1 MRCAW
6 SILLL
11 LFCLPVAATK
21 QPKTI
26 EWIMVDF
33 APYYIMNDKYEGTG
47 RDESVIKLL
56 EKALPEVSF
65 KRTLL
70 PASRAVHEL
79 SNPHNN
85 YCMLSLYQNE
95 HRKQHIQFTKH
106 SSTVGLSPS
115 IAIRKELAAKL
126 ELDVTKPVSLKSLL
140 DDKHLALGVSMS
152 RSFGADIDSVI
163 NESHDSNIISRP
175 GRDTLASL
183 TYMLQKKRIDILLG
197 YPSEHYYLAHSM
209 GFEDD
214 LTQLSLTEAPALS
227 IGYIGC
233 TKNKQGEITVKLLD
247 EALEK
252 IAHTDAFHD
261 VLVRWL
267 PDNLQPILE
276 KRLKDRNESAAH

>member
-1 MRCAW
+1 MRSVW

-11 LFCLPVAATK
+11 LFCLPAYANK
-21 QPKTI
+21 QPKAI

-33 APYYIMNDKYEGTG
+33 APYYIMHDKYEGTG

-79 SNPHNN
+79 SNPQNN
-85 YCMLSLYQNE
+85 YCMLSLYQSE
-95 HRKQHIQFTKH
+95 HRKQHIQFTEH

-115 IAIRKELAAKL
+115 IAIRKELATKL
-126 ELDVTKPVSLKSLL
+126 KLDSTKPVSLKSLL
-140 DDKHLALGVSMS
+140 AENLALGVSMS
-152 RSFGADIDSVI
+152 RSFGANIDKVI
-163 NESHDSNIISRP
+163 NESHDANIISRP

-233 TKNKQGEITVKLLD
+233 TKNKQGEVTVKLLD

>member
-1 MRCAW
+1 MRSVW

-11 LFCLPVAATK
+11 LFCLPAYANK
-21 QPKTI
+21 QPKAI

-33 APYYIMNDKYEGTG
+33 APYYIMHDKYEGTG

-95 HRKQHIQFTKH
+95 HRKQHIQFTEH

-126 ELDVTKPVSLKSLL
+126 KLDSTKPVSLKSLL
-140 DDKHLALGVSMS
+140 AENLALGVSMS
-152 RSFGADIDSVI
+152 RSFGANIDKVI
-163 NESHDSNIISRP
+163 NESHDANIISRP

-209 GFEDD
+209 GFEDE
-214 LTQLSLTEAPALS
+214 LTQITLTEAPALS
-227 IGYIGC
+227 IGYVGC
-233 TKNKQGEITVKLLD
+233 TKNKQGEVTVKLLD
-247 EALEK
+247 QTLEK

>member
-1 MRCAW
+1 MW

-11 LFCLPVAATK
+11 LFCLPAYANK
-21 QPKTI
+21 QPKAI

-95 HRKQHIQFTKH
+95 HRKQHIQFTEH

-115 IAIRKELAAKL
+115 IAIRKELAKKL
-126 ELDVTKPVSLKSLL
+126 KLDSTKPVSLKSLL
-140 DDKHLALGVSMS
+140 AENLALGVSMS
-152 RSFGADIDSVI
+152 RSFGANIDKVI
-163 NESHDSNIISRP
+163 NESHDANIISRP

-233 TKNKQGEITVKLLD
+233 TKNKQGEVTVKLLD

>member
-1 MRCAW
+1 MRSLW

-11 LFCLPVAATK
+11 LFCLPAYANK
-21 QPKTI
+21 QPKAI

-33 APYYIMNDKYEGTG
+33 APYYIMHDKYEGTG

-79 SNPHNN
+79 SNPQNN
-85 YCMLSLYQNE
+85 YCMLSLYQSE
-95 HRKQHIQFTKH
+95 HRKQHIQFTEH

-115 IAIRKELAAKL
+115 IAIRKELATKL
-126 ELDVTKPVSLKSLL
+126 KLDSTKPVSLKSLL
-140 DDKHLALGVSMS
+140 AENLALGVSMS
-152 RSFGADIDSVI
+152 RSFGANIDKVI
-163 NESHDSNIISRP
+163 NESHDANIVSRP

-233 TKNKQGEITVKLLD
+233 TKNKQGEVTVKLLD

>member
-1 MRCAW
+1 MRSVW

-11 LFCLPVAATK
+11 LFCLPAYANK
-21 QPKTI
+21 QPKAI

-33 APYYIMNDKYEGTG
+33 APYYIMHDKYEGTG

-79 SNPHNN
+79 SNPQNN
-85 YCMLSLYQNE
+85 YCMLSLYQSE
-95 HRKQHIQFTKH
+95 HRKQHIQFTEH

-115 IAIRKELAAKL
+115 IAIRKELATKL
-126 ELDVTKPVSLKSLL
+126 KLDSTKPVSLKSLL
-140 DDKHLALGVSMS
+140 AENLALGVSMS
-152 RSFGADIDSVI
+152 RSFGANIDKVI
-163 NESHDSNIISRP
+163 NESHDANIISRP

-233 TKNKQGEITVKLLD
+233 TINKQGEVTVKLLD

>member
-1 MRCAW
+1 MRSLW

-11 LFCLPVAATK
+11 LFCLPAYANK
-21 QPKTI
+21 QPKAI

-33 APYYIMNDKYEGTG
+33 APYYIMHDKYEGTG

-79 SNPHNN
+79 SNPQNN
-85 YCMLSLYQNE
+85 YCMLSLYQSE
-95 HRKQHIQFTKH
+95 HRKQHIQFTEH

-115 IAIRKELAAKL
+115 IAIRKELATKL
-126 ELDVTKPVSLKSLL
+126 KLDSTKPVSLKSLL
-140 DDKHLALGVSMS
+140 AENLALGVSMS
-152 RSFGADIDSVI
+152 RSFGANIDKVI
-163 NESHDSNIISRP
+163 NESHDANIISRP

-233 TKNKQGEITVKLLD
+233 TKNKQGEVTVKLLD

>member
-1 MRCAW
+1 MRCVW

-79 SNPHNN
+79 SNPQNN
-85 YCMLSLYQNE
+85 YCMLSLYQSE
-95 HRKQHIQFTKH
+95 HRKQHIQFTEH

-115 IAIRKELAAKL
+115 IAIRKELATKL
-126 ELDVTKPVSLKSLL
+126 KLDSTKPVSLKSLL
-140 DDKHLALGVSMS
+140 AENLALGVSMS
-152 RSFGADIDSVI
+152 RSFGANIDKVI
-163 NESHDSNIISRP
+163 NESHDANIISRP

-233 TKNKQGEITVKLLD
+233 TKNKQGEATVKLLD

>member
-1 MRCAW
+1 MW

-11 LFCLPVAATK
+11 LFCLPAYANK
-21 QPKTI
+21 QPKAI

-33 APYYIMNDKYEGTG
+33 APYYIMHDKYEGTG

-79 SNPHNN
+79 SNPQNN
-85 YCMLSLYQNE
+85 YCMLSLYQSE
-95 HRKQHIQFTKH
+95 HRKQHIQFTEH

-115 IAIRKELAAKL
+115 IAIRKELATKL
-126 ELDVTKPVSLKSLL
+126 KLDSTKPVSLKSLL
-140 DDKHLALGVSMS
+140 AESLALGVSMS
-152 RSFGADIDSVI
+152 RSFGANIDKVI
-163 NESHDSNIISRP
+163 NESHDANIISRP

-233 TKNKQGEITVKLLD
+233 TKNKQGEVTVKLLD

>member
-1 MRCAW
+1 MRSVW

-11 LFCLPVAATK
+11 LFCLPAYANK
-21 QPKTI
+21 QPKAI

-33 APYYIMNDKYEGTG
+33 APYYIMHDKYEGTG

-79 SNPHNN
+79 SNPQNN
-85 YCMLSLYQNE
+85 YCMLSLYQSE
-95 HRKQHIQFTKH
+95 HRKQHIQFTEH

-115 IAIRKELAAKL
+115 IAIRKELATKL
-126 ELDVTKPVSLKSLL
+126 KLDSTKPVSLKSLL
-140 DDKHLALGVSMS
+140 AENLALGVSMS
-152 RSFGADIDSVI
+152 RSFGENIDKVI
-163 NESHDSNIISRP
+163 NESHDANIISRP

-233 TKNKQGEITVKLLD
+233 TKNKQGEVTVKLLD

>member
-1 MRCAW
+1 MRSLW

-11 LFCLPVAATK
+11 LFCLPAYANK
-21 QPKTI
+21 QPKAI

-33 APYYIMNDKYEGTG
+33 APYYIMHDKYEGTG

-79 SNPHNN
+79 SNPQNN
-85 YCMLSLYQNE
+85 YCMLSLYQSE
-95 HRKQHIQFTKH
+95 HRKQHIQFTEY

-115 IAIRKELAAKL
+115 IAIRKELATKL
-126 ELDVTKPVSLKSLL
+126 KLDSTKPVSLKSLL
-140 DDKHLALGVSMS
+140 AENLALGVSMS
-152 RSFGADIDSVI
+152 RSFGANIDKVI
-163 NESHDSNIISRP
+163 NESHDANIVSRP

-233 TKNKQGEITVKLLD
+233 TKNKQGEVTVKLLD

>member
-1 MRCAW
+1 MRFVW

-21 QPKTI
+21 QPKAI

-79 SNPHNN
+79 SNPQNN
-85 YCMLSLYQNE
+85 YCMLSLYQSE
-95 HRKQHIQFTKH
+95 HRKQHIQFTEH

-115 IAIRKELAAKL
+115 IAIRKELATKL

-163 NESHDSNIISRP
+163 NESHDANIISRP

-209 GFEDD
+209 GFEDE

-227 IGYIGC
+227 VGYIGC
-233 TKNKQGEITVKLLD
+233 TNNEQGKETAKLLD

>member
-1 MRCAW
+1 MRFVW

-33 APYYIMNDKYEGTG
+33 APYYIMHDKYEGTG

-95 HRKQHIQFTKH
+95 HRKQHIQFTEH

-140 DDKHLALGVSMS
+140 AENLALGVSMS
-152 RSFGADIDSVI
+152 RSFGANIDKVI
-163 NESHDSNIISRP
+163 NESHDANIISRP

-209 GFEDD
+209 GFEGD

-233 TKNKQGEITVKLLD
+233 TKNKQGEVTVKLLD
-247 EALEK
+247 QTLEK
-252 IAHTDAFHD
+252 IAHTDAFYN

>member
-1 MRCAW
+1 MRCVW

-85 YCMLSLYQNE
+85 TVCCRCIKTNTVSSIFSLRNTHQQWVY
-95 HRKQHIQFTKH
+95 HPPLPY
-106 SSTVGLSPS
+106 V
-115 IAIRKELAAKL
+115 
-126 ELDVTKPVSLKSLL
+126 KS
-140 DDKHLALGVSMS
+140 
-152 RSFGADIDSVI
+152 
-163 NESHDSNIISRP
+163 
-175 GRDTLASL
+175 
-183 TYMLQKKRIDILLG
+183 
-197 YPSEHYYLAHSM
+197 
-209 GFEDD
+209 
-214 LTQLSLTEAPALS
+214 
-227 IGYIGC
+227 
-233 TKNKQGEITVKLLD
+233 
-247 EALEK
+247 
-252 IAHTDAFHD
+252 
-261 VLVRWL
+261 
-267 PDNLQPILE
+267 
-276 KRLKDRNESAAH
+276 

>member
-1 MRCAW
+1 
-6 SILLL
+6 
-11 LFCLPVAATK
+11 
-21 QPKTI
+21 
-26 EWIMVDF
+26 MVDF
-33 APYYIMNDKYEGTG
+33 APYYIMHDKYEGTG

-79 SNPHNN
+79 SNPQNN
-85 YCMLSLYQNE
+85 YCMLSLYQSE
-95 HRKQHIQFTKH
+95 HRKQHIQFTEH

-115 IAIRKELAAKL
+115 IAIRKELAKKL
-126 ELDVTKPVSLKSLL
+126 KLDSTKPVSLKSLL
-140 DDKHLALGVSMS
+140 AENLALGVSMS
-152 RSFGADIDSVI
+152 RSFGANIDKVI
-163 NESHDSNIISRP
+163 NESHDANIISRP

-233 TKNKQGEITVKLLD
+233 TKNKQGEVTVKLLD

>member
-1 MRCAW
+1 MRSVW

-11 LFCLPVAATK
+11 FFCLPAYANK
-21 QPKTI
+21 QPKAI

-33 APYYIMNDKYEGTG
+33 APYYIMHDKYEGTG

-79 SNPHNN
+79 SNPQNN
-85 YCMLSLYQNE
+85 YCMLSLYQSE
-95 HRKQHIQFTKH
+95 HRKQHIQFTEH

-115 IAIRKELAAKL
+115 IAIRKELATKL
-126 ELDVTKPVSLKSLL
+126 KLDSTKPVSLKSLL
-140 DDKHLALGVSMS
+140 AENLALGVSMS
-152 RSFGADIDSVI
+152 RSFGANIDKVI
-163 NESHDSNIISRP
+163 NESHDANIISRP

-233 TKNKQGEITVKLLD
+233 TKNKQGEVTVKLLD

>member
-1 MRCAW
+1 MRSVW

-11 LFCLPVAATK
+11 LFCLPAYANK
-21 QPKTI
+21 QPKAI

-33 APYYIMNDKYEGTG
+33 APYYIMHDKYEGRG

-79 SNPHNN
+79 SNPQNN
-85 YCMLSLYQNE
+85 YCMLSLYQSE
-95 HRKQHIQFTKH
+95 HRKQHIQFTEH

-115 IAIRKELAAKL
+115 IAIRKELATKL
-126 ELDVTKPVSLKSLL
+126 KLDSTKPVSLKSLL
-140 DDKHLALGVSMS
+140 AENLALGVSMS
-152 RSFGADIDSVI
+152 RSFGANIDKVI
-163 NESHDSNIISRP
+163 NESHDANIISRP

-233 TKNKQGEITVKLLD
+233 TKNKQGEVTVKLLD

>member
-1 MRCAW
+1 MRSVW

-11 LFCLPVAATK
+11 LFCLPAYANK
-21 QPKTI
+21 QPKAI

-33 APYYIMNDKYEGTG
+33 APYYIMHDKYEGTG

-79 SNPHNN
+79 SNPQNN
-85 YCMLSLYQNE
+85 YCMLSLYQSE
-95 HRKQHIQFTKH
+95 HRKQHIQFTEH

-115 IAIRKELAAKL
+115 IAIRKELATKL
-126 ELDVTKPVSLKSLL
+126 KLDSTKPVSLKSLL
-140 DDKHLALGVSMS
+140 AENLALGVSMS
-152 RSFGADIDSVI
+152 RSFGANIDKVI
-163 NESHDSNIISRP
+163 NESHDANIISRP
-175 GRDTLASL
+175 GRDTLASI

-233 TKNKQGEITVKLLD
+233 TKNKQGEVTVKLLD

-252 IAHTDAFHD
+252 IAHIDAFHD

>member
-1 MRCAW
+1 MRSVW

-11 LFCLPVAATK
+11 LFCLPAYANK
-21 QPKTI
+21 QPKAI

-33 APYYIMNDKYEGTG
+33 APYYIMHDKYEGTG

-79 SNPHNN
+79 SNPQNN
-85 YCMLSLYQNE
+85 YCMLSLYQSE
-95 HRKQHIQFTKH
+95 HRKQHIQFTEH

-115 IAIRKELAAKL
+115 IAIRKELATKL
-126 ELDVTKPVSLKSLL
+126 KLDSTKPVSLKSLL
-140 DDKHLALGVSMS
+140 AENLALGVSMS
-152 RSFGADIDSVI
+152 RSFGENIDKVI
-163 NESHDSNIISRP
+163 NESHDANIISRP

-197 YPSEHYYLAHSM
+197 YPSEHFYLAHSM

-233 TKNKQGEITVKLLD
+233 TKNKQGEVTVKLLD

>member
-1 MRCAW
+1 MRSVW

-11 LFCLPVAATK
+11 LFCLPAYANK
-21 QPKTI
+21 QPKAI

-33 APYYIMNDKYEGTG
+33 APYYIMHDKYEGTG

-79 SNPHNN
+79 SNPQNN
-85 YCMLSLYQNE
+85 YCMLSLYQSE
-95 HRKQHIQFTKH
+95 HRKQHIQFTEH

-115 IAIRKELAAKL
+115 IAIRKELATKL
-126 ELDVTKPVSLKSLL
+126 KLDSTKPVSLKSLL
-140 DDKHLALGVSMS
+140 AENLALGVSMS
-152 RSFGADIDSVI
+152 RSFGANIDKVI
-163 NESHDSNIISRP
+163 NESHDANIISRP

-233 TKNKQGEITVKLLD
+233 TKNKQGEVTVKLLD

-252 IAHTDAFHD
+252 IAHIDAFHD

>member
-1 MRCAW
+1 MRSVW

-11 LFCLPVAATK
+11 LFCLPAYANK
-21 QPKTI
+21 QPKAI

-33 APYYIMNDKYEGTG
+33 APYYIMHDKYEGTG

-79 SNPHNN
+79 SNPQNN
-85 YCMLSLYQNE
+85 YCMLSLYQSE
-95 HRKQHIQFTKH
+95 HRKQHIQFTEH

-115 IAIRKELAAKL
+115 IAIRKELATKL
-126 ELDVTKPVSLKSLL
+126 KLDSTKPVSLKSLL
-140 DDKHLALGVSMS
+140 AENLALGVSMS
-152 RSFGADIDSVI
+152 RSFGANIDKVI
-163 NESHDSNIISRP
+163 NESHDANIISRP

-214 LTQLSLTEAPALS
+214 LLNYHLL
-227 IGYIGC
+227 
-233 TKNKQGEITVKLLD
+233 KL
-247 EALEK
+247 
-252 IAHTDAFHD
+252 
-261 VLVRWL
+261 R
-267 PDNLQPILE
+267 
-276 KRLKDRNESAAH
+276 R

>member
-1 MRCAW
+1 MHSVW

-11 LFCLPVAATK
+11 LFSLPAYANK
-21 QPKTI
+21 QPKAI

-33 APYYIMNDKYEGTG
+33 APYYIMHDKYEGTG

-95 HRKQHIQFTKH
+95 HRKQHIQFTEH

-140 DDKHLALGVSMS
+140 AENLALGVSMS
-152 RSFGADIDSVI
+152 RSFGTNIDKVI
-163 NESHDSNIISRP
+163 NESHDANIISRP

-209 GFEDD
+209 GFEDE
-214 LTQLSLTEAPALS
+214 LTQITLTEAPALS
-227 IGYIGC
+227 IGYVGC
-233 TKNKQGEITVKLLD
+233 TKNKQGEVTVKLLD
-247 EALEK
+247 QTLEK